1 MASAV
6 GGEDR
11 ADASNFC
18 FTSLLFVVIIR
29 QNRPFRHRRR
39 HPALFAAHVPEY
51 ISALDARKLATLVN
65 GHGPLDRL
73 PVGFHA
79 KSAIFLASAEKSC
92 FSRCDAGALAVGELV
107 SRTAEDSNEL
117 HEIVSRE
124 GKPLAR
130 QRLTHFLG
138 FSRHQPSACALLRRS
153 RGGFTPFCLLLG
165 YLVNK

>member
-1 MASAV
+1 MPR
-6 GGEDR
+6 E
-11 ADASNFC
+11 DASNFS
-18 FTSLLFVVIIR
+18 FADPLFVVIIR
-29 QNRPFRHRRR
+29 QNQPFRRGRR
-39 HPALFAAHVPEY
+39 HLALFATHVLEY

-124 GKPLAR
+124 VTVAI
-130 QRLTHFLG
+130 
-138 FSRHQPSACALLRRS
+138 RS
-153 RGGFTPFCLLLG
+153 DAVLFRNTASP
-165 YLVNK
+165 

>member
-39 HPALFAAHVPEY
+39 HPALFAARVLEY
-51 ISALDARKLATLVN
+51 ISALDARKLATLAN
-65 GHGPLDRL
+65 GHGPLGRL
-73 PVGFHA
+73 QVGFRA
-79 KSAIFLASAEKSC
+79 KSAIFLASVEKSC

-124 GKPLAR
+124 VTVAI
-130 QRLTHFLG
+130 
-138 FSRHQPSACALLRRS
+138 RS
-153 RGGFTPFCLLLG
+153 DAVLFRNTASP
-165 YLVNK
+165 

>member
-1 MASAV
+1 MLSA
-6 GGEDR
+6 R
-11 ADASNFC
+11 ADASDFS
-18 FTSLLFVVIIR
+18 FADLLFVVIIR
-29 QNRPFRHRRR
+29 QNQPFRRWRR
-39 HPALFAAHVPEY
+39 HLALFAAHVLEY

-124 GKPLAR
+124 VTVAI
-130 QRLTHFLG
+130 
-138 FSRHQPSACALLRRS
+138 RS
-153 RGGFTPFCLLLG
+153 DAVLFRNTASP
-165 YLVNK
+165 